1 MKNIYP
7 TVNDLLLANK
17 RIAYDCAGISLS
29 HLDSLFLYDLN
40 HLNVYTSHVLE
51 LIDLKTGE
59 VIESTVPGYIS
70 DRYTLTTKI
79 DTLGIMGT
87 EGIRVRLENPDKVI
101 LQKMTAIIVSSL
113 LLFLLLVG
121 AFVYLLRTI
130 FLQKKYSD
138 NRDENIHSFSHDI
151 ANPAAFVKNALY
163 PLYNAPDG
171 YCLTSSDRNIMR
183 LCIKKLTAQ
192 ATLAS
197 QMNFAQSKAPID
209 IRPVEF
215 DLREEMEDLALIYN
229 RTPVDGKIGK
239 INLSYE
245 LSRNTIVA
253 DKIHFVGAVEN
264 LIKNGVKYSLDP
276 VIEVRCYE
284 ADGNMC
290 ISVKDN
296 GVGIAEKFQA
306 KIFEN
311 HFRIKE
317 VRNATGYGMGLRYV
331 QKVIKAHDGNIRLQ
345 SVKDQGSE
353 FTILIP
359 IK

>member
-1 MKNIYP
+1 
-7 TVNDLLLANK
+7 
-17 RIAYDCAGISLS
+17 
-29 HLDSLFLYDLN
+29 
-40 HLNVYTSHVLE
+40 
-51 LIDLKTGE
+51 
-59 VIESTVPGYIS
+59 
-70 DRYTLTTKI
+70 
-79 DTLGIMGT
+79 
-87 EGIRVRLENPDKVI
+87 
-101 LQKMTAIIVSSL
+101 
-113 LLFLLLVG
+113 
-121 AFVYLLRTI
+121 
-130 FLQKKYSD
+130 
-138 NRDENIHSFSHDI
+138 
-151 ANPAAFVKNALY
+151 
-163 PLYNAPDG
+163 
-171 YCLTSSDRNIMR
+171 
-183 LCIKKLTAQ
+183 
-192 ATLAS
+192 
-197 QMNFAQSKAPID
+197 MNFAQSKAPID